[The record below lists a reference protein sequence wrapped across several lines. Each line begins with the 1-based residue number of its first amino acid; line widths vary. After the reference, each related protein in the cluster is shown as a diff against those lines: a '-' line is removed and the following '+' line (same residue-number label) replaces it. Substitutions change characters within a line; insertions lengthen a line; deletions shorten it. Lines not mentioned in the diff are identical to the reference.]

1 MTDKAEELIKMKMRK
16 KISYYISPLSL
27 KIMVLLIIL
36 IAGGLNIHA

>member
-1 MTDKAEELIKMKMRK
+1 MTDKVEELIQMKMRK

-36 IAGGLNIHA
+36 IAGGLNLHA

>member
-1 MTDKAEELIKMKMRK
+1 MADKAEELIKMKMRR

>member
-1 MTDKAEELIKMKMRK
+1 MTDKAEELIKRKMKK

-36 IAGGLNIHA
+36 IAGGLNSHA